1 MLLAGGLDFVHFP
14 IVFSVCERPSQGLEK
29 ESHRSNTAHQFW
41 RDSPLHKFLIFFHKQ
56 KMKTYGA
63 SGKYS
68 TSTRKKPSDSKKS
81 QKTFED
87 LSVEELDER
96 LRKLMGSAE
105 DKKEQR

>member
-1 MLLAGGLDFVHFP
+1 
-14 IVFSVCERPSQGLEK
+14 
-29 ESHRSNTAHQFW
+29 
-41 RDSPLHKFLIFFHKQ
+41 
-56 KMKTYGA
+56 MKTYGA

-68 TSTRKKPSDSKKS
+68 TSTRKKPSDSEKS